1 MRVPATRY
9 RIRIDARDALWLS
22 PLTHGSRTPR
32 MENAMAKQRKKRTNY
47 TPQQRQQILAAAQ
60 KDGLTA
66 GQVQKKFGV
75 TPVTYYSWRK
85 KTGVA
90 GARGRRAAV
99 AAAPAGDL
107 TSQVRTQVQ
116 ARVRELLPGIVRNE
130 VNNYLNQL
138 FASGR
143 GRRTRT

>member
-1 MRVPATRY
+1 
-9 RIRIDARDALWLS
+9 
-22 PLTHGSRTPR
+22 
-32 MENAMAKQRKKRTNY
+32 MAKQRKKRTNY

-66 GQVQKKFGV
+66 LQVQKKFGV

-90 GARGRRAAV
+90 GARGRRGGV
-99 AAAPAGDL
+99 GSSGGGGDL

-116 ARVRELLPGIVRNE
+116 AKVRELLPGIVRTE
-130 VNNYLNQL
+130 VNSYLNQL
-138 FASGR
+138 FASSR
-143 GRRTRT
+143 GRRARA